1 MDLKGG
7 DVLPEEAN
15 SKKKPNRLDWEF
27 TWEKHG
33 FRAKDAPSRLQVSL
47 HGDRIGGSEE
57 FLKVP
62 EAWQRSFSRL
72 RSGNNTLA
80 LVFTVPYIA
89 LLAVAVWMAI
99 RFTKRGQTS
108 WRGGVFV
115 GLGGLGVVFLLKLQL
130 WAHLGLGLKTNQTP
144 PNLYCPQLTL

>member
-33 FRAKDAPSRLQVSL
+33 FRAKDAPYRLQVSL

-57 FLKVP
+57 VLKVP

-72 RSGNNTLA
+72 RSGHNTLA
-80 LVFTVPYIA
+80 SVFFLAYFA
-89 LLAVAVWMAI
+89 LLGVALWMVI

-108 WRGGVFV
+108 WRGA
-115 GLGGLGVVFLLKLQL
+115 LL
-130 WAHLGLGLKTNQTP
+130 LGLAVAARS
-144 PNLYCPQLTL
+144 

>member
-1 MDLKGG
+1 MDLKAWN
-7 DVLPEEAN
+7 VIPEEAN

-33 FRAKDAPSRLQVSL
+33 FRAKDAPYRLQVSL

-89 LLAVAVWMAI
+89 LLAVGGWLAI
-99 RFTKRGQTS
+99 RFNKRGAS
-108 WRGGVFV
+108 S
-115 GLGGLGVVFLLKLQL
+115 LGGGGLLGAVRVVCCSSP
-130 WAHLGLGLKTNQTP
+130 ANS
-144 PNLYCPQLTL
+144 